1 MLCNGVRHRIPLG
14 GGWALNLTF
23 HRWRNLNTK
32 RVSDFLRG
40 AGSSCVKEWGKRRE
54 RKSSETQSYLAGWE
68 KGNCW
73 NVAILL
79 QFFSSRQVEKFY
91 IYHPSH
97 PLYAQI
103 TEPTC
108 SKNLKGML
116 ESIHP
121 NLFIILM
128 EELRLRGWVTLPS
141 CIIYRTPPGLG
152 PRISTAQ
159 CFYTPPK
166 VSAL

>member
-1 MLCNGVRHRIPLG
+1 ME
-14 GGWALNLTF
+14 
-23 HRWRNLNTK
+23 
-32 RVSDFLRG
+32 SDTEYPWEADGHSTSHFTDGETWTQREWVTSWGG

-121 NLFIILM
+121 NLVIILM

-159 CFYTPPK
+159 CFYTPPN